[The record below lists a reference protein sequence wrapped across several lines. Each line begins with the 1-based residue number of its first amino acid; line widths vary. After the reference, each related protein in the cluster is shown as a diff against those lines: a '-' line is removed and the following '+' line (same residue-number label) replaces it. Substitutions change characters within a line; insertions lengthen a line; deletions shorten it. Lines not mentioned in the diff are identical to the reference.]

1 MAMLL
6 HGELSADAL
15 TFDEAAILLGRISA
29 HMKKHLRL
37 VAAAAQQMTL
47 SAAVNDRDPMQPPQQ
62 QEDDELL
69 EGSAYYGALSYAESL

>member
-62 QEDDELL
+62 EDDELL

>member
-15 TFDEAAILLGRISA
+15 TFDEAAILLGCISA
-29 HMKKHLRL
+29 HMKQLRL
-37 VAAAAQQMTL
+37 TAAAQQMSL
-47 SAAVNDRDPMQPPQQ
+47 SAAVNDRDPVQPQQ

-69 EGSAYYGALSYAESL
+69 EGSAYYGALRYAESL